1 MEATP
6 SEQLLVEDGRRR
18 QKRSGRRSAGSAAY
32 AMQRRDAD
40 GYLFCHRSN
49 GRARAESSREGRLV
63 QREQKSMAERKGVR
77 ECVEALNIERRELEK
92 ERERALSGAPPTSH
106 TLLRCSFLS
115 PGSTL

>member
-92 ERERALSGAPPTSH
+92 ERERLCQVHHQPATHCCSLAAP
-106 TLLRCSFLS
+106 
-115 PGSTL
+115 